1 MVQSFKET
9 VHMNQKKKLVKRNA
23 LLADRIR
30 KMNIYTASINT
41 LSDVISYVTRKRR
54 KENTKRQF
62 ITMIKSRTNN

>member
-1 MVQSFKET
+1 
-9 VHMNQKKKLVKRNA
+9 MNQKKKLVKRNA